1 MTSENRLARIA
12 GLLYLINLVCAGIAT
27 VHVLPRLIVA
37 GDAVATA
44 TNITA
49 SEWMLHL
56 AIAGD
61 VVALLCEVALSA
73 LLYVLL
79 RPVDR
84 NLALLMAFFRL
95 AFSAVLIANV
105 LNLVT
110 PLQLLAGDR
119 YLTAFS
125 PSQLPALA
133 MLSLDAYGHGWTIA
147 LLFFGAHILLLGWL
161 LYRLA
166 ALQVGVR
173 PQGPG
178 RLVGGR
184 IVGLL
189 HLQPWKSR
197 RARRANVP
205 AAGRILRGRGTGAV
219 PAAAVQPRQRP
230 TSRTPSPMTGL
241 LSPPSHDPQVGPVL
255 LEAVRQPPVLVHRSH
270 PPVARCHRGDPQ
282 DTTEVTRNHPAREP
296 GTERSTRCECSSWG
310 PAVRSAPGSFPS

>member
-12 GLLYLINLVCAGIAT
+12 GLLYLINLICAGIAS
-27 VHVLPRLIVA
+27 VHVLPRLIVP

-61 VVALLCEVALSA
+61 LVTLLCEVALSA

-79 RPVDR
+79 RPVDG
-84 NLALLMAFFRL
+84 NLALLMAFFRV
-95 AFSAVLIANV
+95 AFSAMLIANV

-125 PSQLPALA
+125 PGQLPALA
-133 MLSLDAYGHGWTIA
+133 MLSLDAYDHGWTIA

-161 LYRLA
+161 LYRSGYVPRVLGAWLA
-166 ALQVGVR
+166 VGSL
-173 PQGPG
+173 GFSSTAF
-178 RLVGGR
+178 
-184 IVGLL
+184 
-189 HLQPWKSR
+189 WKSR

-205 AAGRILRGRGTGAV
+205 AAGRTVGVGELALCLLLLFNRV
-219 PAAAVQPRQRP
+219 NVRP
-230 TSRTPSPMTGL
+230 V
-241 LSPPSHDPQVGPVL
+241 D
-255 LEAVRQPPVLVHRSH
+255 
-270 PPVARCHRGDPQ
+270 
-282 DTTEVTRNHPAREP
+282 HPAQ
-296 GTERSTRCECSSWG
+296 
-310 PAVRSAPGSFPS
+310 